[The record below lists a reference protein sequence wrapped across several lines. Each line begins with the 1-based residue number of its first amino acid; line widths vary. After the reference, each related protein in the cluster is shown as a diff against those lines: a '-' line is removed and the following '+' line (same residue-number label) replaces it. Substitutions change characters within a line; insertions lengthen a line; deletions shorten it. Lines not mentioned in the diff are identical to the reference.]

1 MPISRRMDKEAVVH
15 IHNGI
20 LLSHKE
26 EQNSA
31 ICGNMMDLEDI
42 MLSEISQTE
51 KDKYY
56 IISHIHGISKIQKT
70 NECIRKEASSQI
82 QKK

>member
-1 MPISRRMDKEAVVH
+1 
-15 IHNGI
+15 
-20 LLSHKE
+20 
-26 EQNSA
+26 
-31 ICGNMMDLEDI
+31 

-56 IISHIHGISKIQKT
+56 MISHIHGIFKIQKT

-82 QKK
+82 QKNNKPVVTHREERGFKIRVGD